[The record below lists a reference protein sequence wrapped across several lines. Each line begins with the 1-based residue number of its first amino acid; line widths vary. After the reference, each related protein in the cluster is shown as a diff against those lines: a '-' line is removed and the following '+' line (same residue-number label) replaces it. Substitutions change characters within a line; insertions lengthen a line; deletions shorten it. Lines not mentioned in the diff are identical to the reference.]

1 MRNDIH
7 SPKNIIP
14 SDYDFVTI
22 RMFDEDGYNAREFGR
37 HREMTGGK
45 FSTHQDNGGCDVCG
59 THMLNY
65 AIFYHENTNKYI
77 RTGVECA
84 GKIETGHE
92 DEFKRATQFRRAAK
106 RRTEARESLKGRMSE
121 SVLELLMKMSAD
133 WTGLSYNDVFDYYGL
148 ERDYT
153 RTDYA
158 SRKLQDTIRLA
169 DSLIEKSS
177 KYGLSDK
184 QIGLLESVTNKLPN
198 LVDQYIDFEKNER
211 ERLENTPP
219 IVYGKQTVRG
229 KVVSTKWVDTMYGST
244 RKMLVEDEKGYKVY
258 GSVPNAIDSVNNG
271 DEVEFTATLS
281 VSDDDHTFGFFSRP
295 TKAKYL

>member
-22 RMFDEDGYNAREFGR
+22 RMFDEDGYNAREFGQ
-37 HREMTGGK
+37 HREMTGGR
-45 FSTHQDNGGCDVCG
+45 FSNHQDNGGCDVCG
-59 THMLNY
+59 THMNNY
-65 AIFYHENTNKYI
+65 AIFYHEKTNKYI

-84 GKIETGHE
+84 GKIATGHE
-92 DEFKRATQFRRAAK
+92 DEFKRATEFRRAAK
-106 RRTEARESLKGRMSE
+106 RRTEARESLKGRMSQ
-121 SVLELLMKMSAD
+121 STLDLLMCMSTN
-133 WTGLSYNDVFDYYGL
+133 WTGLCYDDVFDYYGL
-148 ERDYT
+148 ERDYD
-153 RTDYA
+153 RTDYSA
-158 SRKLQDTIRLA
+158 RKLFDTIRML

-184 QIGLLESVTNKLPN
+184 QVSLLESVADRLPN
-198 LVDQYIDFEKNER
+198 LVDDFINYENNKR
-211 ERLENTPP
+211 VRLENTPP
-219 IVYGKQTVRG
+219 IVDGKQLVRG
-229 KVVSTKWVDTMYGST
+229 RVISTKWVDTMYGST
-244 RKMLVEDEKGYKVY
+244 RKMLVEDVKGYKVY

-281 VSDDDHTFGFFSRP
+281 VSNDDHTFGFFSRP